1 MEYSNNSQSISIS
14 LPEALPTF
22 LKSPRSFNSLKTPLR
37 VRLMRLEVMALFYSL
52 CWNVRTD
59 AKFMD
64 VQLLAYITFEFLG
77 HYQQFSSLIKSME
90 F

>member
-1 MEYSNNSQSISIS
+1 
-14 LPEALPTF
+14 
-22 LKSPRSFNSLKTPLR
+22 
-37 VRLMRLEVMALFYSL
+37 MRLEVMALFYSL